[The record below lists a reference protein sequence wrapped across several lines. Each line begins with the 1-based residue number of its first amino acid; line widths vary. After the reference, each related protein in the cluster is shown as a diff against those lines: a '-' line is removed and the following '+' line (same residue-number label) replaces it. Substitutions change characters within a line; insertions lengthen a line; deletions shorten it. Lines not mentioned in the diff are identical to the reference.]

1 MTNASAAQDPP
12 SAQASAN
19 PPARLAWMVWGL
31 AALLYLIAFYQ
42 RVAPA
47 VITDKLMADFAL
59 GAAALGNLSAFYFY
73 SYVGMQIPTGI
84 IADRWG
90 PRRLLTAGAALAALG
105 SLVFAFAPSVAWAN
119 AGRLLVGGSVAVAFV
134 SMLKLATHWFTP
146 RQFTLASG
154 MALFVG
160 VVGGVF
166 AGVPLRMMVDVF
178 GWREVMAASALACA
192 ALAIAIW
199 RKVRDDPSEL
209 GFASH
214 LAHVDPAAPK
224 GSILQ
229 GLKAVLSYR
238 NTWCL
243 FVAPGGCA
251 GSVLAFAGLWG
262 VPYLTQ
268 IHHLS
273 PREAAAI
280 TSALLVAWAVGGPAM
295 GALSERIGRRKPLYV
310 LCCAVLAV
318 GWAALAFLPTP
329 SVVVLIG
336 LLLVLGF
343 FAGAIIIGFA
353 YAKESVPARFS
364 GTASGVVNMGTMT
377 GPMLL
382 QPGVGWVLDRYW
394 DGSLAGTVRVYGE
407 DAYRA
412 GFALILV
419 YVLAALL
426 SVSITR
432 DTHCRQAL

>member
-1 MTNASAAQDPP
+1 MNDAHQRDT
-12 SAQASAN
+12 

-47 VITDKLMADFAL
+47 VITDKLMTEFAM

-90 PRRLLTAGAALAALG
+90 PRRLLTAGAAVAAVG
-105 SLVFAFAPSVAWAN
+105 SVVFALAPNVWWAN

-134 SMLKLATHWFTP
+134 SMLKLAGHWFSP

-166 AGVPLRMMVDVF
+166 AGVPLRMAVDAF
-178 GWREVMAASALACA
+178 GWREVMAAGGVACA
-192 ALAIAIW
+192 LLAIAIW
-199 RKVRDDPSEL
+199 WKVRDDPSEL
-209 GFASH
+209 GYLSH
-214 LAHVDPAAPK
+214 VADAHANGPK
-224 GSILQ
+224 GSVFDGI
-229 GLKAVLSYR
+229 KRVLSYR

-243 FVAPGGCA
+243 FFTPGGMA

-280 TSALLVAWAVGGPAM
+280 ASALLVAWAVGGPVM
-295 GALSERIGRRKPLYV
+295 GMLSERLGARKPLYIA
-310 LCCAVLAV
+310 CSAVSVA
-318 GWAALAFLPTP
+318 GWSALVFLPTP
-329 SVVVLIG
+329 SVPVLLG

-343 FAGAIIIGFA
+343 AAGNIIIGFA
-353 YAKESVPARFS
+353 FAKESVPASLS

-377 GPMLL
+377 GPMAL
-382 QPGVGWVLDRYW
+382 QPAVGWVLDRYW
-394 DGSLAGTVRVYGE
+394 DGSLAAGVRVYGE
-407 DAYRA
+407 NAYRA
-412 GFALILV
+412 GFSLILGWT
-419 YVLAALL
+419 VLSLVL
-426 SVSITR
+426 VSLTR
-432 DTHCRQAL
+432 ETRCRQMK